1 MSLFMERGVLS
12 LAKIQEKWVALT
24 YDDGPS
30 LYTNQIL
37 DILDGYNVKAT
48 FFVVGEAVKKYP
60 EIIRRIKKENH
71 VIGNHTWNHP
81 SILEIS
87 SVELSDQIVKTNEAI
102 KEVLNEEPILFRAP
116 YGSIDNESF
125 QLIRSLGLTSVLW
138 NVDSLD
144 WSINESSVLEKRIKK
159 DTVSDSIIL
168 LHDGNQYGIGPR
180 DVTVKSLPQII
191 DYLIKEG
198 YTFVTIPEF
207 HQQCFKIEKW

>member
-1 MSLFMERGVLS
+1 M
-12 LAKIQEKWVALT
+12 ANIQQKLIALT
-24 YDDGPS
+24 FDDGPS

-37 DILDGYNVKAT
+37 DILDGYTIKAT

-144 WSINESSVLEKRIKK
+144 WSINESSALEKRIKK

-168 LHDGNQYGIGPR
+168 LHDGNQYGSGPR

-207 HQQCFKIEKW
+207 HQHCFKIEKW